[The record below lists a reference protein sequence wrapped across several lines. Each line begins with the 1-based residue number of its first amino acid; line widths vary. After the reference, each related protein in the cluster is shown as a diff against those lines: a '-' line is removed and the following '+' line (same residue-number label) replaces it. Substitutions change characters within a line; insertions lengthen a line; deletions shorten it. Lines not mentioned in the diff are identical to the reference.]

1 MTAIARPAT
10 FRDPPRWQ
18 SWGLIG
24 GLLLVMTVSHGII
37 SAGLPALDSAILED
51 LRITRGAL
59 KLRETIFLL
68 SSGCSGLLIG
78 FLTTRVQPARI
89 VHLGLLLL
97 AVTLFGYSHATSI
110 GQIYLLYV
118 LLGLCFASSHV
129 VIVVLMV
136 RTWFATRRTLAI
148 SIALSG
154 TSIGAAIF
162 PNVTVA
168 ALEGLDWREVVRWAA
183 ILPLLVLPAAL
194 ILVRGGRAADGD
206 EEGTPGPTSVRHVRR
221 RHPLALALLMMA
233 TFGTFFASTAFLL
246 NLFLYLQDIGMD
258 ARSAALGLSVVFI
271 TGLIGKVLVGMAA
284 EKWGTNRVWNS
295 QQLILLAGALV
306 LSMATPAFAF
316 VGLLL
321 LGAGWAGCYVL
332 TQVVIADYFAGPR
345 LGQYTGAFIVFE
357 AIASGTGVWA
367 AGATFDVFGSY
378 RPGFYV
384 CTALIAIAVVC
395 GYLFRRVTNVPATA
409 DQEPLA

>member
-1 MTAIARPAT
+1 MTAIARSAAPSGAS
-10 FRDPPRWQ
+10 RWR
-18 SWGLIG
+18 SWGLIV
-24 GLLLVMTVSHGII
+24 GLLMVMTVSHGII

-51 LRITRGAL
+51 LGISRGAL

-78 FLTTRVQPARI
+78 FLTLRVQPARI
-89 VHLGLLLL
+89 VHLGLILL
-97 AVTLFGYSHATSI
+97 AATLFTYSYATSI
-110 GQIYLLYV
+110 EQIYLLYV
-118 LLGLCFASSHV
+118 LLGLCFACSHV

-136 RTWFATRRTLAI
+136 REWFATKRTLAI

-183 ILPLLVLPAAL
+183 IVPLVVLPAAL
-194 ILVRGGRAADGD
+194 VLVRGGQAAALAD
-206 EEGTPGPTSVRHVRR
+206 EAGSRPAQATAPHLRR
-221 RHPLALALLMMA
+221 PLALALLMMA

-246 NLFLYLQDIGMD
+246 NLFLYLQDIGMN
-258 ARSAALGLSVVFI
+258 ARSAAMGLSVVFI
-271 TGLIGKVLVGMAA
+271 TGLVGKVLVGMAA

-306 LSMATPAFAF
+306 LSITTPAFAF
-316 VGLLL
+316 LGLLL

-357 AIASGTGVWA
+357 AIASGMGVWA

-384 CTALIAIAVVC
+384 CTALIAVAVVC
-395 GYLFRRVTNVPATA
+395 GYCFRRVMASTERETSA
-409 DQEPLA
+409 